1 MECVD
6 DGPGVPKESRERI
19 FETFYRADSAT
30 TESGRGS
37 GIGLAAD
44 DYLVKPFSPGELVAR
59 VRSHIQIHRRLLE
72 EREKEKPQFLEIRHL
87 RIYPRE
93 RRVVVKGEEITLT
106 NKEFELLLLMAENPN
121 IVFSKERLFDRI
133 WGLDTGSG
141 LGDGHPTCT
150 PLCRLLRSGALS
162 Q

>member
-44 DYLVKPFSPGELVAR
+44 DYLVKPFSRGSWWPVSGPIF
-59 VRSHIQIHRRLLE
+59 RST
-72 EREKEKPQFLEIRHL
+72 
-87 RIYPRE
+87 
-93 RRVVVKGEEITLT
+93 G
-106 NKEFELLLLMAENPN
+106 
-121 IVFSKERLFDRI
+121 VF
-133 WGLDTGSG
+133 W
-141 LGDGHPTCT
+141 
-150 PLCRLLRSGALS
+150 RSGRRRNRS
-162 Q
+162 FWRSGICGFIPGRGGWW